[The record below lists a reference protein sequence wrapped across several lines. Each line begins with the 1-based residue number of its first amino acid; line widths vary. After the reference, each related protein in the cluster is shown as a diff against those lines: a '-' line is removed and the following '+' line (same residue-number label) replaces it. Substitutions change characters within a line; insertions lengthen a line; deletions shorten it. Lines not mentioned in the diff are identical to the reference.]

1 MKILVTGSNGQ
12 LGNEIRLIA
21 KLYKEYEFIFTDKND
36 LDIVNSSSLDHF
48 FNNNSIDYII
58 NCAAYT
64 AVDDAESY
72 PKLANEINHIAVRQL
87 AEIAKLRNI
96 KLIHISTDYVF
107 DGSLYRSYQE
117 IDNTNPQSVYGI
129 TKLNGEKALL
139 EIAPEAIII
148 RTSFLYSSFGSN
160 FVKTMLELGRTKN
173 KVSIVCDQIGSPT
186 YAKNLAD
193 IILEIISHKIITNC
207 YTPPQI
213 FHYSNE
219 GKVSW
224 FDFAKKIFQLE
235 DILCEIQPIKS
246 LEYKTKA
253 VRPMYSVL
261 NKEKIKNTFDI
272 VVPKW
277 EDSLIECLKKIK
289 EN

>member
-1 MKILVTGSNGQ
+1 MKVLVTGSNGQ

-21 KLYKEYEFIFTDKND
+21 KLHKECEFIFTDKNE
-36 LDIVNSSSLDHF
+36 LDIANRSSLDLF
-48 FNNNSIDYII
+48 FKNNSIDYII

-72 PKLANEINHIAVRQL
+72 TKLANEINHIAVRQL

-107 DGSLYRSYQE
+107 DGSLYKPYQE
-117 IDNTNPQSVYGI
+117 TDNTNPQSVYGL
-129 TKLNGEKALL
+129 TKLSGENSLL
-139 EIAPEAIII
+139 EISPEAIII
-148 RTSFLYSSFGSN
+148 RTSFLYSSFGNN

-173 KVSIVCDQIGSPT
+173 KISVVCDQIGSPT
-186 YAKNLAD
+186 YAKDLAD
-193 IILEIISHKIITNC
+193 IILKIISHKAITNC
-207 YTPPQI
+207 YKPPQI
-213 FHYSNE
+213 FHYSNQGE
-219 GKVSW
+219 VSW
-224 FDFAKKIFQLE
+224 YDFAKKIFQLG
-235 DILCEIQPIKS
+235 DILCEIKPIKS

-272 VVPKW
+272 VIPKW
-277 EDSLIECLKKIK
+277 EDSLIQCLKKIK